1 MMITQ
6 ILIHK
11 VCGGVMNFSSLSASI
26 RHRIPDVLLT
36 LALCYAPQTFAGEV
50 ILDTTSRENSENS
63 GPIQINEK
71 NNLALHDAIRLM
83 LQFNPELAS
92 FSKEIR
98 ALEGIKIQAG
108 KFRNPELDVESEDV
122 NARPNTPAAQFTTIR
137 FSQLIELGGK
147 RSARVNAASIG
158 QELADR
164 NYESKRL
171 ELIARVANV
180 FTKVLA
186 GQERLQLAEESIQL
200 ANKVVDSAAKR
211 VEAGKAPPIEETKAK
226 VAFSTASIVLEQTR
240 RELTATRK
248 QLSLLWGNNSPQF
261 EKVLGNLE
269 SRVEIPSFEVLE
281 QRLGRNP
288 IALHSIKNIEQHK
301 ALVEIEKLRRIPDIT
316 VGAGVRRYTR
326 ADETTAIVNVSIP
339 IPLFDLNQGNLQAA
353 NQRVGKAID
362 EQAATDLQLR
372 SELTRFYESLSAAQN
387 EINILYDDV
396 LPGAKSSFD
405 IANKGY
411 ELGRFS
417 FLEMLDAQRTLFQ
430 NQILYV
436 RALTNYHRL
445 INEIE
450 RLTATPINHVED
462 QSISTTDKDLEG

>member
-1 MMITQ
+1 MNLSLLMAIT
-6 ILIHK
+6 
-11 VCGGVMNFSSLSASI
+11 
-26 RHRIPDVLLT
+26 RRWIPDGLLI
-36 LALCYAPQTFAGEV
+36 LALGCASQAIAEGAALNTPLE
-50 ILDTTSRENSENS
+50 ENLEHSS
-63 GPIQINEK
+63 SSQIDEK
-71 NNLALHDAIRLM
+71 SDLTLHDAVHLM
-83 LQFNPELAS
+83 LQNNPELAS

-98 ALEGIKIQAG
+98 AREGIKIQAG
-108 KFRNPELDVESEDV
+108 KYKNPELAVESEDI
-122 NARPNTPAAQFTTIR
+122 NAKTRPGNRAAQFTTIR

-147 RSARVNAASIG
+147 RSARINAASIG

-186 GQERLQLAEESIQL
+186 GQERLQLVEQSIQL
-200 ANKVVDSAAKR
+200 AQKVVNSATKR

-226 VAFSTASIVLEQTR
+226 VAFSTTSIELEQTR
-240 RELTATRK
+240 RDLVAAQKE
-248 QLSLLWGNNSPQF
+248 LSLLWGNPSPQF
-261 EKVLGNLE
+261 KKVLGNLE

-281 QRLGRNP
+281 QRIHENP
-288 IALHSIKNIEQHK
+288 IVLHSIKNIEQHK
-301 ALVEIEKLRRIPDIT
+301 ALLEIEKLRRIPDIT
-316 VGAGVRRYTR
+316 VGAGVRQYTQGNPY
-326 ADETTAIVNVSIP
+326 ETTALVNVSIP

-372 SELTRFYESLSAAQN
+372 SELIRAYEALSAAQN
-387 EINILYDDV
+387 EIKVLHDEV
-396 LPGAKSSFD
+396 LPGARSSFD

-430 NQILYV
+430 NQVLYI

-450 RLTATPINHVED
+450 RLIASPIDRVTD
-462 QSISTTDKDLEG
+462 QLISFGSNKDHER

>member
-1 MMITQ
+1 
-6 ILIHK
+6 
-11 VCGGVMNFSSLSASI
+11 MNLSLLLAI
-26 RHRIPDVLLT
+26 VRRWIPDGLLILVLSCSPQAIAEGT
-36 LALCYAPQTFAGEV
+36 ALNTPFE
-50 ILDTTSRENSENS
+50 ENLEQSS
-63 GPIQINEK
+63 SSQINEK
-71 NNLALHDAIRLM
+71 NDLTLRDVVHLM
-83 LQFNPELAS
+83 LQNNPELAS
-92 FSKEIR
+92 FSKEVR

-108 KFRNPELDVESEDV
+108 KYKNPELAVESEDI
-122 NARPNTPAAQFTTIR
+122 NANTRPNTRAAQFTTIR

-147 RSARVNAASIG
+147 RSARINAASIS
-158 QELADR
+158 QELADS

-171 ELIARVANV
+171 ELIARVANI
-180 FTKVLA
+180 FTRVLA
-186 GQERLQLAEESIQL
+186 GQERLRLAEESIQL
-200 ANKVVDSAAKR
+200 ANKVVNSAAKR
-211 VEAGKAPPIEETKAK
+211 VEAGKAPPIEETKARI
-226 VAFSTASIVLEQTR
+226 AFSTTSIELEQTR
-240 RELTATRK
+240 RELSSTRK
-248 QLSLLWGNNSPQF
+248 QLSLLWGNPSPQF
-261 EKVLGNLE
+261 GRVLGNLE

-281 QRLGRNP
+281 QRLDKNP
-288 IALHSIKNIEQHK
+288 ITLHSIKNIEQHK

-316 VGAGVRRYTR
+316 VGAGVRRYTG

-339 IPLFDLNQGNLQAA
+339 IPLFDFNQGNLQAA

-372 SELTRFYESLSAAQN
+372 SELTKAYEALSAAQN
-387 EINILYDDV
+387 EISVLHDDV

-436 RALTNYHRL
+436 RALTNYHHL

-450 RLTATPINHVED
+450 RLTASPIDHAED
-462 QSISTTDKDLEG
+462 QSININNKDHEG